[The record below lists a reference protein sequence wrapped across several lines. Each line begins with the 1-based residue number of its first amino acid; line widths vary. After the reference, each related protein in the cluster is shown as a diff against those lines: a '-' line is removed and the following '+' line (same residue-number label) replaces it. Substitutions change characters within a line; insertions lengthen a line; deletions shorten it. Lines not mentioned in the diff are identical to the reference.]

1 MKGLRAPD
9 PHKGQRTA
17 GDKARRSLILLF
29 PAQVLAASADLQFV
43 SDHQVVV
50 PLPAASPGFGQIDRD
65 FCFDG
70 TRLPCEEKR

>member
-1 MKGLRAPD
+1 
-9 PHKGQRTA
+9 
-17 GDKARRSLILLF
+17 LF